1 MNKFRELST
10 GKVLY
15 NKYVIEKVL
24 GVGGFGITYY
34 AKHTKLNKHYAIKEF
49 FINGSCVRSTQSKDV
64 HLQGITEEKF
74 EKYKR
79 KFEDE
84 GETLAKIDHPNV
96 VKVIDIFEENSTS
109 YIVMQFVE
117 GITLQQLVEQRGKL
131 DYETAVNYIAQIAE
145 AVGHIH
151 SLTPPIL
158 HRDISPDNVIITPA
172 NKIVLIDFGSAR
184 EFINNQTQDFTAILK
199 KGYAPFEQ
207 YAVTS
212 RKGAYSDIYSLGAV
226 FYFALTGKKPMEAP
240 ERMVEDNDNMPEP
253 KSLDASIPEDANRTI
268 LKAMAL
274 RPENR
279 HQDIKEFMDDLLG
292 EKPSKPVR
300 KTVPKNRKK
309 IVAVSLCLIAVLLI
323 GAAVWAWLEHN
334 ESTKTESDFQ
344 QYRELVNQAEKE
356 YSKGEDCYVAALEDY
371 TKAAGY
377 EMQYADSKNAGK
389 FNLEAQLQITKIE
402 AKIDSIVH
410 EYSRKADLFKD
421 CDRPDCFKQL
431 VVFYEKIMTVQ
442 PDNNSVKEEL
452 ERYKNLLNK

>member
-34 AKHTKLNKHYAIKEF
+34 AKHTKLDKYYAIKEF
-49 FINGSCVRSTQSKDV
+49 FINGFCVRSTQSKDV

-74 EKYKR
+74 NSYKQ

-84 GETLAKIDHPNV
+84 GKTLAKIDHQNV
-96 VKVIDIFEENSTS
+96 VKVIDTFEENNTS

-117 GITLQQLVEQRGKL
+117 GVTLQQLVEQKGKL

-145 AVGHIH
+145 AVGYIH

-199 KGYAPFEQ
+199 KGYAPLEQ

-240 ERMVEDNDNMPEP
+240 ERTVEDKDNMPEP
-253 KSLDASIPEDANRTI
+253 KFLDTSIPDDANRTI

-274 RPENR
+274 KPENR

-292 EKPSKPVR
+292 EKPSKPVK
-300 KTVPKNRKK
+300 KTVKNIKR
-309 IVAVSLCLIAVLLI
+309 IVIVSSFFVAALLTVAV
-323 GAAVWAWLEHN
+323 VWAWSLHN
-334 ESTKTESDFQ
+334 ESVIIESDFQ
-344 QYRELVNQAEKE
+344 QYRELVSQAEEE
-356 YSKGEDCYVAALEDY
+356 YNKGEDYYVAALKDY
-371 TKAAGY
+371 THAAIY
-377 EMQYADSKNAGK
+377 ERQYANSKNAGK
-389 FNLEAQLQITKIE
+389 FSLEVKLQVNKIE
-402 AKIDSIVH
+402 TKSDSIVH
-410 EYSRKADLFKD
+410 EYLRKADLFKD
-421 CDRPDCFKQL
+421 CDRPDCYKQL
-431 VVFYEKIMTVQ
+431 IVFYEKIITLQ
-442 PDNNSVKEEL
+442 PDNFRIKEEL
-452 ERYKNLLNK
+452 EKYKNLINK